1 MCRELLPRRRRLHSF
16 PAFPVG
22 ELRLALNLSL
32 RAAPQLRSEGEH
44 PRLERGQEATN
55 QPQQAV
61 LRREARRLD
70 DGGTQRDDHHTECC
84 LPFHGRERYLPRRRA
99 AAPRQTL
106 QHAGGS
112 GAEVVLRGRFR
123 EPRGKAASVLRS
135 PARPHKADDLW
146 HEERWRLDLL
156 CDLLVGGF
164 HLLLVLGQPG
174 CEGARE
180 KVDDMDGRQSGE
192 ERESRE
198 GRQSGDSGEE
208 GRAGEQGQEGLILR

>member
-1 MCRELLPRRRRLHSF
+1 MAVRCLPLTSAVLL

-106 QHAGGS
+106 QVNSLVCPRARFATVLTCRKWGCQHAGGS

-123 EPRGKAASVLRS
+123 EPRGKAAS
-135 PARPHKADDLW
+135 
-146 HEERWRLDLL
+146 
-156 CDLLVGGF
+156 
-164 HLLLVLGQPG
+164 
-174 CEGARE
+174 
-180 KVDDMDGRQSGE
+180 
-192 ERESRE
+192 
-198 GRQSGDSGEE
+198 
-208 GRAGEQGQEGLILR
+208 